1 MASDASPPSELQLG
15 ALYGRY
21 RHWRSPSAP
30 PSDASMEDASNEAP
44 LASLCALVVQFEA
57 TTREDLRVGF
67 APSVEASSDVSE
79 DATNTERRRKV
90 HSEWKYEVA
99 VGTSGNTELVWRKSA
114 SGRSQEMDLDR
125 VFTGRTCSAQDF
137 VAYWVVVDVKNGSL
151 SFGVGP
157 QVGQDVLSTCQD
169 PDFVRVT
176 QTAFTSWD
184 SPVSIRGIQV
194 HGVYEGQTE
203 ALAAANVAAF
213 PPPRL
218 MVRADPLGKQDLL
231 TPEQRQQYEAEY
243 SASKRRAERFG
254 APFAPPD
261 IKKFLDP
268 REVRKLQRTGAIV
281 PGFSTGIDI
290 TSHEEQSKREQRM
303 KRFDT
308 PQFAVEY
315 TAETAR
321 ALEQGMTQEEWT
333 EKQRDQE
340 KLRARAQKFGLS
352 SEEDR
357 SQVVPTGLNPASAK
371 VRRERCDVKAPLVEG
386 QPVVFRNDALHMYS
400 LDEKFQ
406 QVRTSDVMDYFVG
419 YGPAYVEW
427 FNDSSCTIVF
437 QDNFTAGR
445 ALIALSQEIPPQT
458 LTQRKEKVKTEDA
471 PAAGED
477 VDMADAETP
486 ADNDSGTAMEDVE
499 EEAEIPDV
507 DFNRSQWH
515 RGNPIGSQT
524 QPRDKKWRVLLR
536 KATDDDFPP
545 EKLPKKGM
553 YHSRDSQRHDSRGSR
568 RRNDREYGSSSR
580 RRGVGSRAHPYGEFR
595 EDRHG
600 EEPSGSRRR
609 RNKKDDRDTGKPSKR
624 IRVNADGS
632 INIVRGEQEAPVAS
646 TEPAGESKPV
656 EVTKAEPASA
666 AE

>member
-1 MASDASPPSELQLG
+1 
-15 ALYGRY
+15 
-21 RHWRSPSAP
+21 
-30 PSDASMEDASNEAP
+30 MEGASNDTS

-57 TTREDLRVGF
+57 STREDFRVGF
-67 APSVEASSDVSE
+67 APSPEASTDASE
-79 DATNTERRRKV
+79 DANDSERRRKT
-90 HSEWKYEVA
+90 HTEWKYEVA

-114 SGRSQEMDLDR
+114 SGRNKEVDLAR
-125 VFTGRTCSAQDF
+125 VFTGRTCSTQEF
-137 VAYWVVVDVKNGSL
+137 VPYWTIVDVKSGSM
-151 SFGVGP
+151 SFGVGA
-157 QVGQDVLSTCQD
+157 QVGQDVLSTVQD
-169 PDFVRVT
+169 PNFIRVT

-213 PPPRL
+213 PPPRA
-218 MVRADPLGKQDLL
+218 MVRADPWGKEDLL
-231 TPEQRQQYEAEY
+231 TPEQKQQYEAEFA
-243 SASKRRAERFG
+243 ASKRRAERFG

-261 IKKFLDP
+261 IKKFVDP
-268 REVRKLQRTGAIV
+268 RDVRKLQRTGAVV
-281 PGFSTGIDI
+281 PGFSTGIDV
-290 TSHEEQSKREQRM
+290 TSQEEQNKREQRM

-321 ALEQGMTQEEWT
+321 ALEQGMTQEEWA

-352 SEEDR
+352 AEEDR
-357 SQVVPTGLNPASAK
+357 TQVVPTGLDPASAK
-371 VRRERCDVKAPLVEG
+371 VRRERCDVRPPTVEG
-386 QPVVFRNDALHMYS
+386 QPVSFRTDALHMYS
-400 LDEKFQ
+400 LDDKFQ

-437 QDNFTAGR
+437 QDNFTAAR
-445 ALIALSQEIPPQT
+445 ALIALSKEIPPQT
-458 LTQRKEKVKTEDA
+458 LKQKKEKTEDA
-471 PAAGED
+471 PASGED
-477 VDMADAETP
+477 VDMADAEAT
-486 ADNDSGTAMEDVE
+486 AEDSGMAMEDVE
-499 EEAEIPDV
+499 EEVEVPDV
-507 DFNRSQWH
+507 EFNRSQWH
-515 RGNPIGSQT
+515 LANPIGSQT

-568 RRNDREYGSSSR
+568 RRNNDREYGSSSR
-580 RRGVGSRAHPYGEFR
+580 RRGNARSHPYGEFR
-595 EDRHG
+595 EDRRG

-609 RNKKDDRDTGKPSKR
+609 RNKDDRDTGKPSKR

-632 INIVRGEQEAPVAS
+632 INIVRSGQEAPAAAS
-646 TEPAGESKPV
+646 EPVGESKPA
-656 EVTKAEPASA
+656 ENIKSEPAPA
-666 AE
+666 TE